1 MRPCLRLT
9 EQATTWTNMG
19 IHPNQSIN
27 KKGWKLVASSPSST
41 FKANQLRSQR
51 RLQSQKHLI
60 LRHSVPVN
68 KLFPLTAG
76 RDVLL
81 GDPLGQALRRPGPR
95 GAKSSAE
102 IR

>member
-27 KKGWKLVASSPSST
+27 KKGWKLVASSPSSN

-51 RLQSQKHLI
+51 RLQSQKHLF
-60 LRHSVPVN
+60 LRHSVPIN
-68 KLFPLTAG
+68 KSLSFTPG
-76 RDVLL
+76 GNIEL
-81 GDPLGQALRRPGPR
+81 GDT
-95 GAKSSAE
+95 
-102 IR
+102 